1 MERKDILKNNNF
13 RPPESFLEDTEQTVI
28 LVDYSNLLYRAWFV
42 SSKRPWV
49 AFCKFFDMLRLC
61 VKRSK
66 QKGVPLKVIFAGE
79 SKTKLKRCDIFLE
92 YKGTRTRE
100 EDPKFFKFRT
110 ELQDLLKMLGW
121 DIISVNGS
129 EADDVIASI
138 VADNCHRCFCK
149 VPCENCDC
157 ALKYKTDIVI
167 FSGDRDLQQCLAWD
181 RVLIYRAPGLFVDKE
196 SFEDEYG
203 IPVEKYGVYKAL
215 MGDRSDNIKG
225 VEGFGPSKAQ
235 KAIKAN
241 SVAPDIWELGG
252 HEASEDF
259 KLALSLVNLDTK
271 LDIDISLD
279 GFYFGPPIVNEDEI
293 KKKYDPK
300 ILLEIQ
306 RLKEEF

>member
-1 MERKDILKNNNF
+1 MKNTNF
-13 RPPESFLEDTEQTVI
+13 RSPESLLEDTEQTLV

-66 QKGVPLKVIFAGE
+66 QKDVPLKVIFAGE
-79 SKTKLKRCDIFLE
+79 SKTKLKRCDIHPE
-92 YKGTRTRE
+92 YKGTRVHA
-100 EDPKFFKFRT
+100 EDPKFYKFRS
-110 ELQDLLKMLGW
+110 ELQEMLQMLGW
-121 DIISVNGS
+121 DLVSVNGA

-138 VADNCHRCFCK
+138 VAANCHRCFCK

-196 SFEDEYG
+196 MFENEYG
-203 IPVEKYGVYKAL
+203 IPVEKYGIYKAL
-215 MGDRSDNIKG
+215 IGDRSDNIKG
-225 VEGFGPSKAQ
+225 VTGFGPAKAQ
-235 KAIKAN
+235 KAIRAN
-241 SVAPDIWELGG
+241 SVSDDVWESGG
-252 HEASEDF
+252 HEAAEEF
-259 KLALSLVNLDTK
+259 RVALSLVNLDTK
-271 LDIDISLD
+271 LDVDLD
-279 GFYFGPPIVNEDEI
+279 NDVAMMYFGPPIINEEEFLNQ
-293 KKKYDPK
+293 YDKK